1 MNEWLVTVH
10 LRIQHETRKH
20 PTLRRFMSNELRNF
34 LALSYDELEA
44 LNLKAK
50 EQRKNRVATH
60 KIQEER
66 IKYLTDEKRIKAV
79 TVLFSDLEGRLH
91 MLDYDKK
98 FLINSWD
105 NLTFD
110 GSSIRG
116 FTAQRESDLRLA
128 MDWSAF
134 YWAPSDV
141 FGSGKV
147 LVFGEVID
155 KDGAPYSG
163 DIRGVLKGYTDKL
176 HKKEGYTL
184 NAANEIEG
192 FLFDGPDAERRY
204 HETGK
209 FEYVNTGG
217 YYHSLPGDPLR
228 HFIDTSA
235 EVQRAMGFQNEKDHP
250 EVAPS
255 QFEINYGYGEAV
267 AAADQIQLYKLICRQ
282 VATTMGL
289 TASFLPKPVVGVN
302 GSGMHTNV
310 SISKGGKNLFWDPK
324 GEEKLAKIAWSF
336 VDRILT
342 HANDLCLLL
351 NASVNSYRRLDP
363 HFEAPNQIKASPID
377 RGSMVRIPIGNEKSS
392 RVEIRSVSPDA
403 NPYLVLYSLFRTGLE
418 GETSKIK
425 NLRQAERYLPD
436 NIYTAIENFQKADWT
451 TQLLG
456 EDVKARYAE
465 LKHASADRCARLLG
479 TFVKAPEVQYH
490 HEVYNQYLWNQ
501 F

>member
-1 MNEWLVTVH
+1 
-10 LRIQHETRKH
+10 
-20 PTLRRFMSNELRNF
+20 MSSELRNF
-34 LALSYDELEA
+34 LDLSYDELEQ
-44 LNLKAK
+44 LNLGAK

-116 FTAQRESDLRLA
+116 FTAQRESDLRLGI
-128 MDWSAF
+128 DWGSF
-134 YWAPSDV
+134 YWAPADV

-155 KDGAPYSG
+155 KGGTPYSA
-163 DIRGVLKGYTDKL
+163 DIRGVLKNFAEQQFKSA
-176 HKKEGYTL
+176 GYTL

-192 FLFDGPDAERRY
+192 FLFQGPDAERRY
-204 HETGK
+204 HETGR

-217 YYHSLPGDPLR
+217 YYHSLPGDLLR
-228 HFIDTSA
+228 TFIDSTA
-235 EVQRAMGFQNEKDHP
+235 EVQRSMGFQNEKDHP

-255 QFEINYGYGEAV
+255 QFEINYSYSDVVG
-267 AAADQIQLYKLICRQ
+267 AADQIQLYKLICRQ
-282 VATTMGL
+282 VATKMGL

-310 SISKGGKNLFWDPK
+310 SINKGGKNLFWDAK
-324 GEEKLAKIAWSF
+324 GEEKLSKVGWAFI
-336 VDRILT
+336 DRILT
-342 HANDLCLLL
+342 HGNDICLLL
-351 NASVNSYRRLDP
+351 NPSVNAYRRLDP
-363 HFEAPNQIKASPID
+363 HFEAPNQIKASPTD
-377 RGSMVRIPIGNEKSS
+377 RGSMIRIPIGNERSM
-392 RVEIRSVSPDA
+392 RVEVRSVAPDA
-403 NPYLVLYSLFRTGLE
+403 SPYLVMYSIFKSGID

-436 NIYTAIENFQKADWT
+436 NIYTALENFRKSEWIT
-451 TQLLG
+451 EILG
-456 EDVKARYAE
+456 EDVKARYAD
-465 LKHASADRCARLLG
+465 LKQASADRCPRLLG

-490 HEVYNQYLWNQ
+490 HDVYNQFLWNL

>member
-1 MNEWLVTVH
+1 
-10 LRIQHETRKH
+10 
-20 PTLRRFMSNELRNF
+20 MSNELRNF
-34 LALSYDELEA
+34 LALSYDELEQ

-50 EQRKNRVATH
+50 EQRRNRVPAH
-60 KIQEER
+60 KIQEDR
-66 IKYLTDEKRIKAV
+66 LKYLTDEKRIKAV

-98 FLINSWD
+98 FLIKSWD

-134 YWAPSDV
+134 YWAPADV

-155 KDGAPYSG
+155 KDGTPYSA
-163 DIRGVLKGYTDKL
+163 DIRGVLKGYATEQ
-176 HKKEGYTL
+176 HKREGYTL

-192 FLFDGPDAERRY
+192 FLFHGPDAEARY

-228 HFIDTSA
+228 TFIDTSA

-255 QFEINYGYGEAV
+255 QFEINYGYGEVV

-282 VATTMGL
+282 VATRMGL

-302 GSGMHTNV
+302 GNGMHTNV

-324 GEEKLAKIAWSF
+324 GQEQLSKLGWSF
-336 VDRILT
+336 IDRILT
-342 HANDLCLLL
+342 HGNDVCLLL
-351 NASVNSYRRLDP
+351 NASVNAFRRLDP
-363 HFEAPNQIKASPID
+363 HFEAPNQIKASATD
-377 RGSMVRIPIGNEKSS
+377 RGSMVRIPIGNEKSM
-392 RVEIRSVSPDA
+392 RVEVRSVAPDA
-403 NPYLVLYSLFRTGLE
+403 NPYLVMYSVFRTGID
-418 GETSKIK
+418 GDTAKIK

-436 NIYTAIENFQKADWT
+436 NIYTALENFRKAEWT
-451 TQLLG
+451 TKLLG
-456 EDVKARYAE
+456 ADVKGRYAD
-465 LKHASADRCARLLG
+465 LKQASADRCARSLG
-479 TFVKAPEVQYH
+479 TFVKVPEVQYH
-490 HEVYNQYLWNQ
+490 HEVYNQFTWNL